1 MKATS
6 FEKITNELEK
16 ILSIKTIDD
25 YYSFN
30 HPYFNKEELQVDELF
45 KKLHSNLKIGYSTVI
60 FSDYDIK
67 KIFRQIPYDFDYSK
81 VHISEHDNFTLKI
94 KNDREN
100 LEISI
105 EKFKNQNNLFFQTY
119 EDLIDYLNINFNI
132 LKENVPAI
140 KDNFIYERNTFKF
153 WIQNNLSLIE
163 DYDENKSTDIEKLNN
178 DLLESVRK
186 IEDFNNNINTF
197 KNKERDLKDEKQQI
211 IELINSGKSK
221 AIFEEKINENNEEIK
236 TIENNDLLKNKE
248 GQKKRIEELF
258 NSNKQL
264 LIDYNSNE
272 EEIKNDIKNKESQIF
287 DINNKVKEFKD
298 EISKQRNIQINIQKE
313 LKLIKDDYTK
323 FDLEKEKN
331 YLKIIK
337 SIFPFLVDLD
347 IEYSNVIKDNFIF
360 NQVFRLS
367 VSLPFDR
374 INKSINELISNK
386 IQSETINSYLGTDK
400 YQISSIISSNDSY
413 LIGIIFAL
421 KKCFKK
427 ENLILTD
434 NNIYY
439 LEFGN
444 GIISKI
450 LIRENNGK
458 FQNDIA
464 MFTKSNGG
472 FHKTQ
477 IFTGYSNSGFL
488 LPNGFYIISNDL
500 IFEMY
505 FDSTPFLIS
514 NSNLQTMHQIINDSK
529 IEEEKREE
537 EMNNFYLD

>member
-272 EEIKNDIKNKESQIF
+272 EEIKNEIKNKESQIF

-434 NNIYY
+434 NDIYY

-488 LPNGFYIISNDL
+488 LPKGFYIISNDL